1 MQNYIFSLLPSL
13 LFIICFYYLD
23 SFKLISKKIIGLL
36 FLSGLISA
44 FLSLYINDGFNLYI
58 QKFELISLYFA
69 PIVEETLK
77 SLILV
82 YFFQKKRF
90 GFLTD
95 SALAGF
101 IVGLGFASFENVW
114 YLHTFALDN
123 PLLWIIRGCGSALL
137 HAGSTSL
144 FSLLFYYFSEKEKSK
159 MVYLYSIVPSILL
172 HFFFNLPLFPIIPKV
187 VLQLVLIPSL
197 LYFIY
202 VLSEKKLY
210 HWMEKDFDVDHSI
223 LRMIRSDQFSQ
234 TELGKY
240 LASLSANFPPLVRV
254 DMFCYIQL
262 SIELSFYAK
271 GLLLMQEM
279 DLEIE
284 IDTEQLEKI
293 RELEELKKVIGKS
306 GLLVL
311 KPILPNF
318 DKKIWQILWIKSK

>member
-23 SFKLISKKIIGLL
+23 SFKLISKKLIGFL

-44 FLSLYINDGFNLYI
+44 FLSLYVNDGLNLYF
-58 QKFELISLYFA
+58 QNFEVISLFVA
-69 PIVEETLK
+69 PVAEEMLK
-77 SLILV
+77 SIFLV
-82 YFFQKKRF
+82 YLFKQKRL

-144 FSLLFYYFSEKEKSK
+144 FSILLYYFSEKEKSK

-172 HFFFNLPLFPIIPKV
+172 HFIFNLPIFPIMPKV

-240 LASLSANFPPLVRV
+240 LASLSEKFPPLVRV

-279 DLEIE
+279 EIE
-284 IDTEQLEKI
+284 INIEDEQLDKI
-293 RELEELKKVIGKS
+293 RELEDLKKQIGKS

-311 KPILPNF
+311 KPVLPNF
-318 DKKIWQILWIKSK
+318 DKKLWQVLWIKSK